1 MNKIAILIYLIFFS
15 TFQSARVYA
24 DSSATT
30 SSNKAVFADALL
42 PKLPPDFQGILYN
55 CEPLCRFLA
64 IKINQTWNPP
74 LNKIKI
80 SIENPSWVLQSD
92 PLYPYLVE
100 SLPVEPFVLMRMT
113 HDKIRQ
119 KPEQNVLVPPSVPF
133 DYGYSFLF
141 GLRGLSSQ
149 IQSSSV
155 AQENISPTSLIQSP
169 SVQISLFR
177 LKPIRFLQQWLQLR
191 THYGSDFSGP
201 SELSTGA
208 KINQS
213 ATDMYFDALIM
224 KEQYKWMVRLGK
236 TSTSYNTDVNI
247 LNSYSFRETWTWV
260 GFGYLY
266 KRFQITADY
275 GLAVDLNEEQ
285 AFRGPLTGANFY
297 RLSTQWCAATSE
309 VFDIKYGFCVNLS
322 KKTSSITSGL
332 LSDLP
337 TSDNFNIQTD
347 ENQLQLLL
355 RFGDDFYL

>member
-1 MNKIAILIYLIFFS
+1 MNKAAILIYLIFFS
-15 TFQSARVYA
+15 VFQSARVNA

-30 SSNKAVFADALL
+30 SSEKTIFADALL
-42 PKLPPDFQGILYN
+42 SKLPGGFQGILYN

-64 IKINQTWNPP
+64 IKIDQTWNPP

-80 SIENPSWVLQSD
+80 SIEKPSWVLQSD
-92 PLYPYLVE
+92 PLYPLLVE
-100 SLPVEPFVLMRMT
+100 SLPVEPFVLAHLT
-113 HDKIRQ
+113 HEKVLQ
-119 KPEQNVLVPPSVPF
+119 KTEKTVLVPPPVPF

-177 LKPIRFLQQWLQLR
+177 LKPLRFLQQWLQLR
-191 THYGSDFSGP
+191 AHYGSEFSGA
-201 SELSTGA
+201 SAISTGA
-208 KINQS
+208 KINQL
-213 ATDMYFDALIM
+213 ATDMYFDTLIM

-236 TSTSYNTDVNI
+236 TSTSYNTDVNV

-260 GFGYLY
+260 GLGYLY

-285 AFRGPLTGANFY
+285 AFRGPLSSANFY
-297 RLSTQWCAATSE
+297 RISTQWCAATSE

-322 KKTSSITSGL
+322 KKTSSIISGL

-337 TSDNFNIQTD
+337 TSDNFNVQTD